1 MRWLRRRV
9 RRSPRRPDLPVL
21 VGGLAVTG
29 MGIVLLLD
37 RLHAITLSFGW
48 LAPTLL
54 AAIGAYLLASGLAR
68 GRR

>member
-1 MRWLRRRV
+1 V
-9 RRSPRRPDLPVL
+9 SRSPQRPDIPVL
-21 VGGLAVTG
+21 VGGLAAAGVG
-29 MGIVLLLD
+29 VVLLLD

-54 AAIGAYLLASGLAR
+54 AALGAYLLAGGLAR